1 MVGLGEDLAIYMKG
15 ANQLLKE
22 NSLAEVRIG
31 YGLSGSFCT
40 FEKSFAAA
48 ERLRDMGA
56 ELLPIM
62 SYNAANTD
70 TRFGKAAD
78 HRKRL
83 EKITGNPVIAT
94 IEDAEPIGPKKLCD
108 VMVVAPCTANTAA
121 KLALGITDTPLT
133 MAVKSHLRG
142 GRPVVIAISTNDA
155 LSGCAKNLG
164 LLQNYRHYYFVPCAQ
179 DDCVNKPTSAV
190 ADFSRLE
197 ETIAAALSGIQ
208 VQPMIF

>member
-1 MVGLGEDLAIYMKG
+1 MLTENRLAG
-15 ANQLLKE
+15 
-22 NSLAEVRIG
+22 VRIG
-31 YGLSGSFCT
+31 YGLTGSFCT

-56 ELLPIM
+56 ELLPVM
-62 SYNAANTD
+62 SFNAAAID

-83 EKITGNPVIAT
+83 EKITGRKVIAT
-94 IEDAEPIGPKKLCD
+94 IGDAEPIGPKKLCD

-133 MAVKSHLRG
+133 MAVKSHLRS

-155 LSGCAKNLG
+155 LAGCAKNIG
-164 LLQNYRHYYFVPCAQ
+164 ILQNYRHYYFVPYSQ
-179 DDCVNKPTSAV
+179 DDHITKPSSVV
-190 ADFSRLE
+190 ADFGLIP
-197 ETIAAALSGIQ
+197 ETIAAALDGVQIQ
-208 VQPMIF
+208 PLIRT